1 MKSASTSSQET
12 NRRTEVSKG
21 PSQCFWALLS
31 TEESSSPAG
40 NSNEAFR
47 ILYIDPDAQTLLGPT
62 TSSLVNRCFADF
74 VEPDG
79 RSHAYIDLARIV
91 KSQTL
96 FGSVIRCRFANLSR
110 IRHQLSGTKVEPASA
125 SDYQSTDIVVNM
137 VAERIMLCFFH
148 AVSGTGMGMTG
159 ACGNSEHA
167 LDPTQSRQL
176 WQNLYTAQPPVS
188 HDRLKYV
195 FQVLANTPRRQILFS
210 WPPSLTTSSRK
221 SAAQPNVYRAED
233 FAHLL
238 QGIQARQAAGMT
250 VSTSCTQ
257 RYRASHTLTA
267 PGHTREIS
275 SVSIPYGSIVIAC
288 FEVVSEKVES
298 QPSAAMNSNRALDEK
313 RAVPIIDLPR
323 SSALGGNLK
332 IESSSPA
339 ALPSEAK
346 SEPIKSLSMPQ
357 KPDVNQGNVVALAAA
372 AASPKACSSCGKKD
386 SPEWRRGPTGHKTLC
401 NACGLR
407 YARSLSNKR
416 KRGKDGSIV
425 TVEATGDPSMVPPSR
440 GSGGG
445 SRPGVHRRTHK
456 RSATQEELDAMIESN
471 SSQASPL
478 ASKYPPFPPGRAS
491 DVNPPSY
498 DDALSLDNIPQNVI
512 IAAAVA
518 AAQPS
523 NNQTSAKAAE
533 LYSTS
538 HPAQTTISPPVS
550 SIGPPDTSALLTASN
565 VPASSAAGRP
575 EYDAKTLDALLSN
588 TILPPS
594 HEHAPIFA
602 ALTQPTP
609 PSTQLP
615 LKKADTLLSVPMESL
630 PIPARI
636 SPVDST
642 TGIYPTSDASHF
654 PEMFAGVSKSVVPQQ
669 ES

>member
-1 MKSASTSSQET
+1 MRSPPPCPFPMGEDEMRSASTSSEEIKPKT
-12 NRRTEVSKG
+12 DVSRG

-31 TEESSSPAG
+31 TEEYSSAAG
-40 NSNEAFR
+40 TSNEAFR
-47 ILYIDPDAQTLLGPT
+47 FLYIDPDAQTQLGT
-62 TSSLVNRCFADF
+62 TSSSLVNRCFADF

-96 FGSVIRCRFANLSR
+96 FGSVIRCRFAKLSR
-110 IRHQLSGTKVEPASA
+110 IRDQLTGTKVEPASV

-137 VAERIMLCFFH
+137 VAERLMLCFFH
-148 AVSGTGMGMTG
+148 AVSDTGMGMTG

-167 LDPTQSRQL
+167 LDPAQSRQL

-210 WPPSLTTSSRK
+210 WPPSISTSSHN
-221 SAAQPNVYRAED
+221 STTQPNFYRAED
-233 FAHLL
+233 FARLL
-238 QGIQARQAAGMT
+238 QGIQARQAAGMA

-267 PGHTREIS
+267 PGHMREIS

-288 FEVVSEKVES
+288 FEVVSEKVDS
-298 QPSAAMNSNRALDEK
+298 QPPASMASNGALDEE
-313 RAVPIIDLPR
+313 RAAPIISLPR
-323 SSALGGNLK
+323 SSALEGNLK
-332 IESSSPA
+332 TEASPPVA
-339 ALPSEAK
+339 FPSEAN
-346 SEPIKSLSMPQ
+346 SVPIKPLSMPQ
-357 KPDVNQGNVVALAAA
+357 KTDMNQGNVVALAAA

-386 SPEWRRGPTGHKTLC
+386 SPEWRRGPTGHKT
-401 NACGLR
+401 
-407 YARSLSNKR
+407 
-416 KRGKDGSIV
+416 RGKDGSIV

-445 SRPGVHRRTHK
+445 SRPGVHRRAHK
-456 RSATQEELDAMIESN
+456 RSATQEELNAMMESG

-478 ASKYPPFPPGRAS
+478 ASKFPHLPPSRVP

-498 DDALSLDNIPQNVI
+498 DDALSLENIPHNVI

-533 LYSTS
+533 IYSAS
-538 HPAQTTISPPVS
+538 NPAQTTAPPPVS
-550 SIGPPDTSALLTASN
+550 SIGPPDTSALLTATNASA
-565 VPASSAAGRP
+565 PAAAGRP

-602 ALTQPTP
+602 ALTQPAP
-609 PSTQLP
+609 ASTQLP
-615 LKKADTLLSVPMESL
+615 LKKADALLSVPMESL

-642 TGIYPTSDASHF
+642 TGIFPTQDASHF
-654 PEMFAGVSKSVVPQQ
+654 PEMFTGVSKSVVSQQ